1 MTWEGGKSFVG
12 LVVGLLLTALGI
24 IPLLQQYKIIS
35 FGLPTFLNGLLGS
48 VIMYVL
54 AATGLYLIVQGFM
67 EGFDSTIGKVTVVAG
82 LVILVLGV
90 IPLLSSFGVIAFSI
104 PFLTLTI
111 FRVIFVI
118 EGILLVIGAFNF

>member
-1 MTWEGGKSFVG
+1 MWDNPRSIFSFLIG
-12 LVVGLLLTALGI
+12 LVLTAFGI
-24 IPLLQQYKIIS
+24 IPLLQQYKVIS
-35 FGLPTFLNGLLGS
+35 FGLPAFLNGFLGS

-82 LVILVLGV
+82 LVILAVGL
-90 IPLLSSFGVIAFSI
+90 IPLLNTFHVITFSI
-104 PFLTLTI
+104 PFLTMTI

-118 EGILLVIGAFNF
+118 EGILLVIGSFNY